1 MMTRAVLGGLAA
13 VLGSNVVYHVALKS
27 MPRGVDPFLATATA
41 YVVALVTTLL
51 VWVSRG
57 GKPAAIG
64 ASVRE
69 MNWTNLIV
77 GVAIVGV
84 ELGFLLVYRA
94 GGDVSKSSALTSTAL
109 AVLLA
114 LIGLTVFSE
123 RLSATQWGGL
133 LLCGSG
139 IVLLARG

>member
-1 MMTRAVLGGLAA
+1 VFGGLAV
-13 VLGSNVVYHVALKS
+13 VLGSNVIYHVALKS
-27 MPRGVDPFLATATA
+27 MPRAVDPFLATATA
-41 YVVALVTTLL
+41 YVVALVTTLS
-51 VWVSRG
+51 VWAARG
-57 GKPAAIG
+57 GKVG
-64 ASVRE
+64 AVGAGVRE
-69 MNWTNLIV
+69 MNWTNLVV

-109 AVLLA
+109 AMLLA
-114 LIGLTVFSE
+114 LIGLTLFAE
-123 RLSATQWGGL
+123 RLSPAQWTGL